1 MALGFF
7 VAVFVVLAE
16 DLMPGEIVPP
26 DPLHHL
32 FFVFHAFFEV
42 TDALS
47 EAASDGGL
55 EMFGEDE
62 VVFFVLIF
70 IFFEFEM
77 FFSWSIV
84 HFLFHE

>member
-1 MALGFF
+1 MTLGFF

-16 DLMPGEIVPP
+16 DLMSWEIVAP

-32 FFVFHAFFEV
+32 SFVFHAFFEV
-42 TDALS
+42 ADALS

-55 EMFGEDE
+55 EMFGENE
-62 VVFFVLIF
+62 VAFFVLIF

-84 HFLFHE
+84 HFLFHQ